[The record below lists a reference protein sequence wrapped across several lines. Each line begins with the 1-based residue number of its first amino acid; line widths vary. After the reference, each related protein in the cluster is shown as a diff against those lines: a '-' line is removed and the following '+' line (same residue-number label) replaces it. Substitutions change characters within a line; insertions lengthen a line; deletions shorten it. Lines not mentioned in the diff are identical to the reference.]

1 MVTPSEEVKN
11 VVGVRFQRA
20 GKVYYFDPKG
30 IELELNDRVV
40 VETGRGH
47 VIGRV
52 VIVPKQIIA
61 SEVVEALKPVLRKAT
76 PEDMKRMEMV
86 EEKEQEALAKCAELA
101 SKLNLA
107 IKLRG
112 AESNLDSSYVTVFFS
127 AEGRVDFR
135 QLVRELASALKMR
148 VELHQVGPRDET
160 KLIGGVGRCGYA
172 LCCASFMTEFK
183 PLSIRM
189 AKEQSLSLEPTK
201 ISGICGRLLC
211 CLGYEAEYY
220 RLMKEKLPPV
230 GARVATAQG
239 EGVVTGTSALKE
251 TVTVQTESQAVVEF
265 PADEITRLSSGE
277 GPKKRGQK
285 QSRS

>member
-1 MVTPSEEVKN
+1 MVTPSEEVKD

-40 VETGRGH
+40 VETGRGQ

-61 SEVVEALKPVLRKAT
+61 SEVVEALKPVLRKVT
-76 PEDMKRMEMV
+76 PEDVKRLEMV
-86 EEKEQEALAKCAELA
+86 EEKEQQALAKCAELA
-101 SKLNLA
+101 RQLNLA

-112 AESNLDSSYVTVFFS
+112 AESNLDSNYVTIFFS

-160 KLIGGVGRCGYA
+160 KLIGGVGRCGYP

-189 AKEQSLSLEPTK
+189 AKEQALSLEPAK
-201 ISGICGRLLC
+201 ISGMCGRLLC
-211 CLGYEAEYY
+211 CLGYEAEFY
-220 RLMKEKLPPV
+220 RLMKEKLPPL
-230 GARVATAQG
+230 GARVATALG

-251 TVTVQTESQAVVEF
+251 TVTVLMESQAVVDF
-265 PADEITRLSSGE
+265 SADEITRLDSGE

-285 QSRS
+285 QPRS

>member
-76 PEDMKRMEMV
+76 PEDMKRLEMV
-86 EEKEQEALAKCAELA
+86 GEKEKEALAKCAELA

-160 KLIGGVGRCGYA
+160 KLIGGVGRCGYP

-189 AKEQSLSLEPTK
+189 AKEQSLSLEPAK
-201 ISGICGRLLC
+201 ISGMCGRLLC

-239 EGVVTGTSALKE
+239 EGVVTGLNALKE
-251 TVTVQTESQAVVEF
+251 TVTVQTESQAVVEL
-265 PADEITRLSSGE
+265 PADEITRLGSGE
-277 GPKKRGQK
+277 GPKKRGHK